1 MSEGEDQLTKSHVSG
16 RGREE
21 QIAPGVYFSRG
32 VGTSSS
38 VDAVRDTRS
47 LRELSLP
54 ELRREKREL
63 RKSVKK
69 LISSNIEMK
78 EIDPNREDHD
88 LTEAISENIGVI
100 AKRRAKIRMIRKT
113 MKEVFGVE
121 VDEDDQDEDL
131 EEQLKLAGMNSNN
144 SAAQSI
150 EMTDVMPTTTN
161 DDGMYL

>member
-1 MSEGEDQLTKSHVSG
+1 MSEGEDQLTKAHVSG

-32 VGTSSS
+32 VGISSS

-121 VDEDDQDEDL
+121 DDEDDQDEDL
-131 EEQLKLAGMNSNN
+131 EEQLKLAGMNSSN
-144 SAAQSI
+144 SVVQSTEI
-150 EMTDVMPTTTN
+150 TDVMSPTTN